1 MKVCAAA
8 FPKSY
13 GVVVITI
20 YEDGERIQAFT
31 GNEKPNNARVVLLNR
46 KGEVAYFYDRGFSV
60 AALNELITRLAEL
73 G

>member
-1 MKVCAAA
+1 MRRGI
-8 FPKSY
+8 PKELW
-13 GVVVITI
+13 GGVITI

-31 GNEKPNNARVVLLNR
+31 GNEKPNNARVLLLDE
-46 KGEVAYFYDRGFSV
+46 KGNVVYFYDSGFSV